1 MAEVTEQLKLRS
13 ESDSLPKQG
22 VGFSTSLPLSFMPH
36 PQASPIRLSDKQ
48 LSLLEQ
54 IARCS
59 TNPYQLVRRVQL
71 ILATAKGL
79 NNTELAEQLQ
89 WSRNSVRLWR
99 ERWQAS
105 APSLSVAE
113 AEGVSELHLKQ
124 CITEVLSDEP
134 RSGTPVRFS
143 LEQVVEIVA
152 LACETPSASERPV
165 SHWTPAEL
173 AAEAVKRGIVERISV
188 RSVGRFLKG
197 SHSTT
202 TPQPLLAQRQ
212 SR

>member
-1 MAEVTEQLKLRS
+1 
-13 ESDSLPKQG
+13 
-22 VGFSTSLPLSFMPH
+22 MPH

-48 LSLLEQ
+48 QTVLEQ

-59 TNPYQLVRRVQL
+59 TNPYQLVRRTQV
-71 ILATAKGL
+71 ILAAAKGV
-79 NNTELAEQLQ
+79 NNTELAKQLQ

-105 APSLSVAE
+105 APSLCEAE
-113 AEGVSELHLKQ
+113 AEGVSELHLRQ
-124 CITEVLSDEP
+124 RIIDVLSDEP

-152 LACETPSASERPV
+152 LACETPEASSRPV

-173 AAEAVKRGIVERISV
+173 GAEAVKRGIVERISV

-197 SHSTT
+197 SHPTT

>member
-1 MAEVTEQLKLRS
+1 
-13 ESDSLPKQG
+13 
-22 VGFSTSLPLSFMPH
+22 MPH

-59 TNPYQLVRRVQL
+59 TNPYQLVRRAQL
-71 ILATAKGL
+71 ILSAAKGL

-99 ERWQAS
+99 ERWLAS

-124 CITEVLSDEP
+124 RITEVLSDEF

-143 LEQVVEIVA
+143 LEQIVEIVA
-152 LACETPSASERPV
+152 LACETPSESERPV

-173 AAEAVKRGIVERISV
+173 AAEAVKRGIVEQISV

-202 TPQPLLAQRQ
+202 TPQPLLAIAPIPMTRLPLG

>member
-1 MAEVTEQLKLRS
+1 
-13 ESDSLPKQG
+13 
-22 VGFSTSLPLSFMPH
+22 MPH

-54 IARCS
+54 MARCS
-59 TNPYQLVRRVQL
+59 TNPYQLVRRAQL
-71 ILATAKGL
+71 ILAAAKGL

-99 ERWQAS
+99 ERWLAS
-105 APSLSVAE
+105 APSLCVAE
-113 AEGVSELHLKQ
+113 AEGVSELHLRQ
-124 CITEVLSDEP
+124 RITKVLSDEP
-134 RSGTPVRFS
+134 RCGTPLHFS

-152 LACETPSASERPV
+152 LACETPEASSRPV
-165 SHWTPAEL
+165 SHWAPAEL
-173 AAEAVKRGIVERISV
+173 AAEAVKRGIVEQISV

-197 SHSTT
+197 SHPTT

-212 SR
+212 SG